1 MTDLLRGDG
10 VTLVAAAVGLLVLV
24 GAHRRGWLETGGVY
38 AAVLVGTG
46 VSLGLGAAALGM
58 LMFFFVTSSGLGRVL
73 HGSSGPPDEPGGRTG
88 GQVFANA
95 GVATLAAAAAAWLPG
110 SVAWEAAFAGALAAA
125 TADTWASEVGEWRAG
140 GTRLITTWRRVDPGV
155 DGGVSWPGSVAAC
168 SGSLSVAALAVPA
181 FGIPGFFWPVALAGV
196 VGMLVDSLAGA
207 LIDRAHERVRND
219 AINWLATAT
228 GAAIG
233 LLLG

>member
-1 MTDLLRGDG
+1 MLRADW
-10 VTLVAAAVGLLVLV
+10 VTLVAAGVGVMVLI
-24 GAHRRGWLETGGVY
+24 GARRRGWLGTGGVY

-46 VSLGLGAAALGM
+46 VVWGLGAAALGM

-73 HGSSGPPDEPGGRTG
+73 DDPTGPSDEPGGRTA

-95 GVATLAAAAAAWLPG
+95 GVATLAAAVAVWLPG
-110 SVAWEAAFAGALAAA
+110 SAAWEAAFAGALSAA

-168 SGSLSVAALAVPA
+168 AGSLSVAALAVPA
-181 FGIPGFFWPVALAGV
+181 FGMPRFFWPVALAGV

-207 LIDRAHERVRND
+207 LIDGAHERVRND

>member
-1 MTDLLRGDG
+1 MDLLREHW
-10 VTLVAAAVGLLVLV
+10 VTLVAAAAGVLVLF
-24 GAHRRGWLETGGVY
+24 GAHRRRWLGAGGVS
-38 AAVLVGTG
+38 AAAFVGVG
-46 VSLGLGAAALGM
+46 VVWGLGATALG
-58 LMFFFVTSSGLGRVL
+58 LLLFFFVTSSALGRAL
-73 HGSSGPPDEPGGRTG
+73 DGSTGRPDEAAGRTA
-88 GQVFANA
+88 GQVLANA

-110 SVAWEAAFAGALAAA
+110 TAAWEAAFAGALAAA
-125 TADTWASEVGEWRAG
+125 TADTWASEVGEWRAA
-140 GTRLITTWRRVDPGV
+140 GTRLITTGRRVDPGV

-168 SGSLSVAALAVPA
+168 AGSLAVAALAVPA
-181 FGIPGFFWPVALAGV
+181 FGSSRVFWPVALAGV

-207 LIDRAHERVRND
+207 LIDGAHERVRND